1 MVSEES
7 INNDVVEVSNEQK
20 DEKIEDNEVMML
32 EFKEDSND
40 I

>member
-7 INNDVVEVSNEQK
+7 INNDVVEVSNELK